1 MYTTAQKF
9 IYFFYSVKVIMDN
22 YNYNGKIFLFKINY
36 LKFLI
41 KDIRKPSTVSNIDDN
56 IKCFLSTKSAY
67 EKISE
72 GSCDTEDWSNGVML
86 KNSALPFT

>member
-9 IYFFYSVKVIMDN
+9 IYFFYSVKVIMD
-22 YNYNGKIFLFKINY
+22 NYNGKIFLFKINY

-72 GSCDTEDWSNGVML
+72 GSCDT
-86 KNSALPFT
+86 